1 MYINKIFS
9 QILDLAKRNPL
20 VKIGLVCL
28 AFVLIY
34 KFGKEVGETIY
45 YILHR

>member
-34 KFGKEVGETIY
+34 KFGKEVGETIF